1 MTELKEITIALLF
14 GAVFAAGFTIGIFS
28 AIGIYYSSKRKKE
41 IDQEEDK
48 AIAEQSVLKSNDPYQ
63 ELFDHMRIEHGL
75 ILLESEMDEI
85 IIISSRIKKGS

>member
-1 MTELKEITIALLF
+1 MTELKEIITAMF
-14 GAVFAAGFTIGIFS
+14 FAFSFTLGFTMGILS

-48 AIAEQSVLKSNDPYQ
+48 AITEQSVLKSNDPYQ

-75 ILLESEMDEI
+75 ILLESEMDDI
-85 IIISSRIKKGS
+85 IRIVNRIK